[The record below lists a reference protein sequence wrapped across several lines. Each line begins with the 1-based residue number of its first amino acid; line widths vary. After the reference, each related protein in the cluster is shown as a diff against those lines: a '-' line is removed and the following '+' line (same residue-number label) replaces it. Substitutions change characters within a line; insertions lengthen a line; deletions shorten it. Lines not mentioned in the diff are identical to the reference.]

1 MRWIHLTV
9 IECLRKNLFPDEK
22 FSTVLES
29 INQFNEIFKQKEI
42 KFRDNVYSNLLT
54 TKTFISDN
62 KSELKN
68 INNFLYE

>member
-1 MRWIHLTV
+1 VDARNYAV
-9 IECLRKNLFPDEK
+9 SFKKYKNLFPDEK
-22 FSTVLES
+22 FLTVLDS
-29 INQFNEIFKQKEI
+29 INQFNKIFEQKEV
-42 KFRDNVYSNLLT
+42 KFRDNIYSNLLT